1 MIYTESELI
10 NLHKCSIYKLDALT
24 YLDEDLIVDV
34 GISTNSMITTNRPQ
48 DFSYGVLS
56 PKGLEYF
63 GRSQDELNQSG
74 AEFLMER
81 LHPETAKNI
90 IPALTSFY
98 NIKDPN
104 NVFTDI
110 QVARRDIGEEYTP
123 FLTSSKISKNGN
135 FLTFNIPL
143 KELGSFGNK
152 IQRELEISKKFQQ
165 MLPQFH
171 TLSKKEKEILNF
183 IGQGLTN
190 KEIGDRLLCSS
201 NTARTH
207 RMNIYRKLS
216 ISKLREAIDWAITFS
231 LI

>member
-1 MIYTESELI
+1 MIYTEKELV
-10 NLHKCSIYKLDALT
+10 NLHKCSVYKIDALT
-24 YLDEDLIVDV
+24 YLNEDLIVDI
-34 GISTNSMITTNRPQ
+34 GIGTNSMVTTNRPQ
-48 DFSYGVLS
+48 DFSYGVIS
-56 PKGLEYF
+56 PRGLEYF

-81 LHPETAKNI
+81 LHPETARRI

-98 NIKDPN
+98 NIKDQN

-110 QVARRDIGEEYTP
+110 QVARRDISAEYAP

-135 FLTFNIPL
+135 FLTFNIPI
-143 KELGSFGNK
+143 KELGSLGNK

-171 TLSKKEKEILNF
+171 TLSKREKEILRL
-183 IGQGLTN
+183 IGHGLTN
-190 KEIGDRLLCSS
+190 KEIGDRLICTSH
-201 NTARTH
+201 TARTH

-216 ISKLREAIDWAITFS
+216 IYKLKEAIDWAITFN